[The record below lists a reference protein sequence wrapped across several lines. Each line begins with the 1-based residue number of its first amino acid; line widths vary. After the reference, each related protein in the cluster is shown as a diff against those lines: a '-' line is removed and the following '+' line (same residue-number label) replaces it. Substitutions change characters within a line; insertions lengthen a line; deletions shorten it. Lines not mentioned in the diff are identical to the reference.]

1 MAPRARPAVP
11 GADAV
16 ARAAAGRI
24 TVEVADVRRGPRVS
38 SRALARVVRRALAV
52 EGVTAAEIGV
62 TIVGDRRMARM
73 HEEWLGIAGPTDV
86 ITFDLSAGDPAAGP
100 GIRGDIVASADTA
113 RRRAREFGWPA
124 RCELAYYVV
133 HGLLHLAG
141 YDDTTPAE
149 RRAMRARERR
159 VMKACG
165 LPLPPPRRPTSA
177 SGRPGLTGSTGRRR
191 GPPGRTR

>member
-1 MAPRARPAVP
+1 MPPRARPAVP
-11 GADAV
+11 DVV
-16 ARAAAGRI
+16 APAPAAAGRI
-24 TVEVADVRRGPRVS
+24 AVEVAVVRRGPRVS
-38 SRALARVVRRALAV
+38 SRALVRVVRTALAV
-52 EGVTAAEIGV
+52 EGIAVAEIGV

-73 HEEWLGIAGPTDV
+73 HEEWLGIPGPTDV
-86 ITFDLSAGDPAAGP
+86 ITFDLSPGDPAGEA

-133 HGLLHLAG
+133 HGVLHLAG
-141 YDDTTPAE
+141 YDDTTPAA

-165 LPLPPPRRPTSA
+165 LPLPPARRPPVA
-177 SGRPGLTGSTGRRR
+177 SGRRDRTGMKVGRPGR
-191 GPPGRTR
+191 PGRTR